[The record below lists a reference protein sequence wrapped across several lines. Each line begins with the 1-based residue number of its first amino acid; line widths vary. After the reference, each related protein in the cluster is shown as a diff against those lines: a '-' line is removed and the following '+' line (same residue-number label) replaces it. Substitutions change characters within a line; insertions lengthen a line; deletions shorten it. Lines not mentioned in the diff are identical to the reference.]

1 MCLCTVALI
10 RSCVKQQE
18 SLPWLQWFGDL
29 ALMLALRNKQ
39 KLLLWQCEIIVS
51 FVCHGAPA
59 HRANKAQL
67 TSRSAQPEMHFR
79 KAFAR
84 VLSNQSDK
92 HETNVTAIFS
102 STKLHFINTYL
113 WLDQKIHGLASQCW
127 IEYTR
132 QCRNYG
138 AAVSHTREAELVWGA
153 AGSKLCRR
161 AREVHHGS
169 GLGGWFHRSQTLAM
183 CGKQNKNLYWA
194 DSRCWYSNWHSP
206 ARHGL
211 HFMTSICFTYSC
223 SSWFQRAYL
232 SKAERPRCVFVAKHS
247 HSKTEGNNNFSV
259 KTVAPQGKKKKP
271 AVIESSF

>member
-10 RSCVKQQE
+10 QSCVKQQE

-113 WLDQKIHGLASQCW
+113 WLDKKNPWARKSVLDWIHKAVQKLWSCCQP
-127 IEYTR
+127 YK
-132 QCRNYG
+132 
-138 AAVSHTREAELVWGA
+138 
-153 AGSKLCRR
+153 GSR
-161 AREVHHGS
+161 A
-169 GLGGWFHRSQTLAM
+169 GLGGCWEQAVQKSTGGQSQLRTGRM
-183 CGKQNKNLYWA
+183 VPQ
-194 DSRCWYSNWHSP
+194 
-206 ARHGL
+206 
-211 HFMTSICFTYSC
+211 
-223 SSWFQRAYL
+223 
-232 SKAERPRCVFVAKHS
+232 
-247 HSKTEGNNNFSV
+247 KTNTRNVWE
-259 KTVAPQGKKKKP
+259 TQ
-271 AVIESSF
+271 